1 MQQEN
6 ELVLGTALPIHG
18 GKNVKKE
25 YECNP
30 IEYNQHYTYEVAP
43 STVTLNM
50 QTLVGVLDEILN
62 TSNEFLYDSNLVTK
76 EKFKTAI
83 LSVMND
89 SYKNSTWNAF
99 KLPVTIPDVSGD
111 GIT

>member
-1 MQQEN
+1 M
-6 ELVLGTALPIHG
+6 
-18 GKNVKKE
+18 KS
-25 YECNP
+25 
-30 IEYNQHYTYEVAP
+30 AP

-62 TSNEFLYDSNLVTK
+62 TSNGFLYDSNLVTK

-111 GIT
+111 GISFKAAYTEQPAPTPAQVP